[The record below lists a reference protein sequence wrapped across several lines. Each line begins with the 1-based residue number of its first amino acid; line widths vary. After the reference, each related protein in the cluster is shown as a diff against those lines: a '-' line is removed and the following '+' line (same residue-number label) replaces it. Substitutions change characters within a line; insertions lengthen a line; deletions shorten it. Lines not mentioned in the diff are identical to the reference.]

1 MKAPSSIHK
10 EIDQY
15 WEDPTFR
22 EMIDLDLKAVK
33 KHYTWLKGKREKQMC
48 GVCNFDCDCS
58 CCLDRTSSVC
68 EECDSEFEV
77 D

>member
-33 KHYTWLKGKREKQMC
+33 KHYTWLKGKREK
-48 GVCNFDCDCS
+48 
-58 CCLDRTSSVC
+58 
-68 EECDSEFEV
+68 
-77 D
+77 